1 MPCTLSREGT
11 WLTRTDPD
19 RGHSILGSW
28 SKVELYC
35 NGLWAPQ
42 LGASSIKPFSRLM
55 LRSWLTVLVGLE
67 KIIIFYIKFDW
78 QCDDSAWLMWPQPGS
93 ALCFCLTNQV
103 LVKVFLALYFVA
115 VADLSCPSRSG
126 VRVHSNLFQAPKC
139 WKVSQNRVEDVQYSA
154 TNVTKRDLFVSC
166 WFLER
171 QLWSNSP
178 SSESFIEAKKRFIF
192 PSRFWSLI
200 NPKQRL

>member
-1 MPCTLSREGT
+1 MIDQRVANPCMEVKAL
-11 WLTRTDPD
+11 
-19 RGHSILGSW
+19 
-28 SKVELYC
+28 
-35 NGLWAPQ
+35 
-42 LGASSIKPFSRLM
+42 ASSPSGLHKCLKMFKRRDDWYFSWM
-55 LRSWLTVLVGLE
+55 N
-67 KIIIFYIKFDW
+67 K
-78 QCDDSAWLMWPQPGS
+78 
-93 ALCFCLTNQV
+93 LCFCLTNQV

-126 VRVHSNLFQAPKC
+126 VRVHSNLFQAPK
-139 WKVSQNRVEDVQYSA
+139 WRKVSQKRVEDVQYSA

-171 QLWSNSP
+171 QLWSNSR

-200 NPKQRL
+200 NPRQRL